1 MATTMTAGRRP
12 WGSERTDI
20 PRSEFPTSTRCALVT
35 EWVGK
40 LGAVAAIV
48 LFVLVM
54 MAIHKGLLVQ
64 HSAKTVVTNFRTTNQ
79 YFDTRADLTAPATA
93 RKQLEHLRVIL
104 ADLNAAGARDV
115 EQLSALLPDASALLA
130 AGRGDSDIARKL
142 QAVAASLQTAAKSIN
157 QIAES
162 SDTTVQQVGIKLAQA
177 LALTRQLNAE
187 LYRTTVKLAPIP
199 AQDGI
204 IPAPGE
210 K

>member
-1 MATTMTAGRRP
+1 
-12 WGSERTDI
+12 
-20 PRSEFPTSTRCALVT
+20 
-35 EWVGK
+35 
-40 LGAVAAIV
+40 
-48 LFVLVM
+48 M